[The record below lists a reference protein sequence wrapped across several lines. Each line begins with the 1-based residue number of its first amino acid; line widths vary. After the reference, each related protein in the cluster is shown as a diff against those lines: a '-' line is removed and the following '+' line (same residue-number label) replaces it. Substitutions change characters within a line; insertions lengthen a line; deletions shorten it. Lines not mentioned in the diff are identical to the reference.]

1 VEREGAGLMSGVE
14 DEPEVIVTRVT
25 QEGEIMVTL
34 PSGRVMFM
42 GFLVGARFVIDA
54 TRNGFKVTVED

>member
-1 VEREGAGLMSGVE
+1 MSGVE

-54 TRNGFKVTVED
+54 TRNGYKVTVED